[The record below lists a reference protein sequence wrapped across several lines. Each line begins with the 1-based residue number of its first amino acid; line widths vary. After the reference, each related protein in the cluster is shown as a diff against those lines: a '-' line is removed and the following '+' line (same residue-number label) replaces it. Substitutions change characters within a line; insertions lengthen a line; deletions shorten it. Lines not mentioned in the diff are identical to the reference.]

1 MVGVTNPFFR
11 NAASHWPNVIS
22 IPSQRG
28 KRKPTGGAGSGGG
41 PIGGGVSGWEKPEG
55 FISRRTRSVQ
65 KDRVLLKRLE
75 KLIAEGKLDG
85 KWPSS

>member
-22 IPSQRG
+22 IPSLRG

-41 PIGGGVSGWEKPEG
+41 PIGGGVGGWEEPEG
-55 FISRRTRSVQ
+55 FVSRRTRSVQ
-65 KDRVLLKRLE
+65 KDRLLLKRLE